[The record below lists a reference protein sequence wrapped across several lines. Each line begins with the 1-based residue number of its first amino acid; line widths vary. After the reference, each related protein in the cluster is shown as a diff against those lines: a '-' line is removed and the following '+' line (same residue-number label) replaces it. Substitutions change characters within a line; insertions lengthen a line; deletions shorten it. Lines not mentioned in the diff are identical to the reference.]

1 VKGIDAMKVALA
13 VTTGA
18 LLIAIGAFP
27 LSNNGVPMPIALRAV
42 SLMSGAWTFALA
54 GWTAAKP

>member
-1 VKGIDAMKVALA
+1 MKVALA